1 MKNMRLWERVAITLA
16 IAAISVTIGL
26 APGIKDHGIS
36 TVLAGGATLLLIYA
50 AAKYK
55 KIKPKDLGFS
65 ASGKLFPILTFAALI
80 LFGLALDFLK
90 TSLESG
96 IIWGTVLVCCLVG
109 FSEEL
114 LFRGYLQTEAAAS
127 LGFPKGL
134 LLTSILF
141 GLFHLPHNVI
151 INRQSGAA
159 LVVQVFIQFLIGVAM
174 GLIYQKTGNIWT
186 PAASHALLNSLALIN
201 AQ

>member
-1 MKNMRLWERVAITLA
+1 MKNVGLWERMAVTLA
-16 IAAISVTIGL
+16 IAGISVTIGL
-26 APGIKDHGIS
+26 ASGIKDHGIS
-36 TVLAGGATLLLIYA
+36 TVLACGATLLLIYL
-50 AAKYK
+50 AAKFK
-55 KIKPKDLGFS
+55 AMKPRDLGFS
-65 ASGKLFPILTFAALI
+65 ASGLLAPILTFAALI
-80 LFGLALDFLK
+80 LFGLAIDFFK

-114 LFRGYLQTEAAAS
+114 LYRGYLQTEAAAS

-134 LLTSILF
+134 LLASILF

-159 LVVQVFIQFLIGVAM
+159 LMAQVCIQFLIGVAM
-174 GLIYQKTGNIWT
+174 GLIYHKAGNILT

-201 AQ
+201 A